1 MSSVLTANMGGFA
14 IYIYIYILGR
24 TDCENCP
31 SAA

>member
-1 MSSVLTANMGGFA
+1 VLTANIHFGDLD
-14 IYIYIYILGR
+14 IYILGK